1 MKKITFLLF
10 SFLAAAFSWQGYAQ
24 LGSDCSAPLVVSSV
38 PFNDAGNTSA
48 FGNNYSSSDVPPLA
62 AGAVTNGTGASDY
75 ISGDDVVYSYTA
87 GADGSIN
94 ISTTNQNSWIGLWVF
109 TGCPFSETVGYHT
122 STSGA
127 ARSIPNLPVVAGQT
141 YYIVISTWPSPQ
153 STEYTINID
162 GTAPYV
168 YEACTGTPAGGTV
181 VLSATSGNP
190 GESYTVSAQGY
201 TLASDMSFQWQSNL
215 NGQGWQDEGVSSDTL
230 IPYVATAPSEIGDTV
245 EWRLVVTCNVSEES
259 AYSEIATFTSS
270 INYCTSA
277 GSSVEPITRVI
288 FAGIDNSS
296 PTTTAGS
303 GYEDFT
309 SIVGEVEVDNTYSF
323 TAEGNTSGPYTNYF
337 TVWIDWNQNGTFETE
352 EMYEIGSINNS
363 SGEDGQQATSDIVVP
378 STALEGD
385 TRMRVVKNYNT
396 SRDNPCGSFSY
407 GEVEDYTINVAAS
420 MSVDDNSLLSNI
432 RLYPNP
438 TNNGIFSIKAPKLHG
453 ESVLITV
460 NDMLGREVYAAEKVF
475 LGANL
480 QVNLGQNLMNGV
492 YIVSL
497 KTKGELQSFRVVKR

>member
-230 IPYVATAPSEIGDTV
+230 IPYVATAPSEIGDT
-245 EWRLVVTCNVSEES
+245 R
-259 AYSEIATFTSS
+259 
-270 INYCTSA
+270 
-277 GSSVEPITRVI
+277 
-288 FAGIDNSS
+288 
-296 PTTTAGS
+296 
-303 GYEDFT
+303 
-309 SIVGEVEVDNTYSF
+309 VEVS
-323 TAEGNTSGPYTNYF
+323 
-337 TVWIDWNQNGTFETE
+337 
-352 EMYEIGSINNS
+352 
-363 SGEDGQQATSDIVVP
+363 
-378 STALEGD
+378 
-385 TRMRVVKNYNT
+385 
-396 SRDNPCGSFSY
+396 C
-407 GEVEDYTINVAAS
+407 
-420 MSVDDNSLLSNI
+420 
-432 RLYPNP
+432 
-438 TNNGIFSIKAPKLHG
+438 
-453 ESVLITV
+453 
-460 NDMLGREVYAAEKVF
+460 
-475 LGANL
+475 NL
-480 QVNLGQNLMNGV
+480 
-492 YIVSL
+492 
-497 KTKGELQSFRVVKR
+497 